1 MARRRNTETPPV
13 QRTRCAIYTRKSTEE
28 GLDQDFNSL
37 DAQREAA
44 EAYVASQKHEGWVAL
59 PDRYDDGGF
68 SGGTMD
74 RPAIQRLLA
83 DVERGRIDCIV
94 VYKVDRLSRSL
105 LDFAKIVEIFERH
118 GVSFVSVTQQFNTTT
133 SMGRLTLNILLSF
146 AQFEREIIGERIR
159 DKVAAAKRKGKHTG
173 GMPILG
179 YDTDRPNRRLLV
191 NEEEAKL
198 VREIF
203 KRFCQMGSATELA
216 AELNQQGHRTK
227 AWTTAKG
234 TTQGGRPWNK
244 AHLYRLL
251 NNRKYIGEVEHKG
264 TFYPGE
270 HEAIV
275 PRALWDD
282 AHKILAENY
291 AVRSNRT
298 RAKTPALLKGI
309 IRCGHCGGAM
319 GPTFTKKKG
328 RTYRY
333 YLCVHASKNGYQSCP
348 VRTVAAGTIETA
360 VVEQLRA
367 VFRSPELIAQ
377 TFHGARS
384 RETEERERLR
394 HEETELRDRLRALKE
409 VAARLIDANGG
420 GGAIGDELHQAGAE
434 IDDVKR
440 RLEVV
445 TAELRGLE
453 ANEITE
459 RDVIEAMEKL
469 DPVWDELF
477 PAEQTRIVQLL
488 VERVEVRQEG
498 LAVELRSDGLRSL
511 VAEIG
516 AGRKSEGVP
525 A

>member
-1 MARRRNTETPPV
+1 
-13 QRTRCAIYTRKSTEE
+13 
-28 GLDQDFNSL
+28 
-37 DAQREAA
+37 
-44 EAYVASQKHEGWVAL
+44 
-59 PDRYDDGGF
+59 
-68 SGGTMD
+68 
-74 RPAIQRLLA
+74 
-83 DVERGRIDCIV
+83 
-94 VYKVDRLSRSL
+94 
-105 LDFAKIVEIFERH
+105 
-118 GVSFVSVTQQFNTTT
+118 
-133 SMGRLTLNILLSF
+133 
-146 AQFEREIIGERIR
+146 
-159 DKVAAAKRKGKHTG
+159 
-173 GMPILG
+173 
-179 YDTDRPNRRLLV
+179 
-191 NEEEAKL
+191 
-198 VREIF
+198 
-203 KRFCQMGSATELA
+203 
-216 AELNQQGHRTK
+216 
-227 AWTTAKG
+227 
-234 TTQGGRPWNK
+234 
-244 AHLYRLL
+244 
-251 NNRKYIGEVEHKG
+251 
-264 TFYPGE
+264 
-270 HEAIV
+270 
-275 PRALWDD
+275 
-282 AHKILAENY
+282 
-291 AVRSNRT
+291 
-298 RAKTPALLKGI
+298 
-309 IRCGHCGGAM
+309 
-319 GPTFTKKKG
+319 
-328 RTYRY
+328 
-333 YLCVHASKNGYQSCP
+333 
-348 VRTVAAGTIETA
+348 
-360 VVEQLRA
+360 